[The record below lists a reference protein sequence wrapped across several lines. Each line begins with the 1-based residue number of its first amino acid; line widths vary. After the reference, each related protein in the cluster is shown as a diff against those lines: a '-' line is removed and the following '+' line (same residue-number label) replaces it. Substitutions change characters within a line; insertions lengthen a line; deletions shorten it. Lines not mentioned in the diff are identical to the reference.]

1 MTNQDADFNLPKYVF
16 ILIAWW
22 REILLGASLVTVSV
36 GTTAL
41 AVRTL
46 WPAYEASADIAMTD
60 AGVGTDRTSFRGR
73 RVAIVGLARSGDLA
87 RSVLDRLDGQLG
99 ATEATESALL
109 RTIDAT
115 LVSTLSANLSN
126 LIRITARARS
136 PEQAVVLADA
146 WAEEYVSHV
155 NRLYEQVP
163 ESLLASVAAEEERA
177 TQEYRAAQ
185 KELQAFVGTVDLDR
199 LTRQIEAKKHTVEE
213 LEDIRRMITDRQVAH
228 LRTELA
234 AAGNAASPGGE
245 GEEPPDSSAS
255 GRRIGTGID
264 LATEE
269 GDAVNQTIANLEDD
283 ILVLNAEHETASAAR
298 RALVRT
304 RDAKRRAL
312 ARLQN
317 ETAKL
322 RLRRAAAEPALRLA
336 SSAAAP
342 TDPAATPLL
351 LMMILTAAV
360 ALPAAACAACLA
372 SALNARP
379 FLNKR
384 K

>member
-73 RVAIVGLARSGDLA
+73 RAAIVGLARSGDLA

-115 LVSTLSANLSN
+115 LVSTLSASLSN

-136 PEQAVVLADA
+136 PEQAVILADA

-177 TQEYRAAQ
+177 IQEYRAAQ

-199 LTRQIEAKKHTVEE
+199 LTRQIEAKKNTVDE

-234 AAGNAASPGGE
+234 AGNAALPGGE
-245 GEEPPDSSAS
+245 GEEPLDPSAS

-269 GDAVNQTIANLEDD
+269 SDAVNQTIANLEDD

-298 RALVRT
+298 RALVQT

-342 TDPAATPLL
+342 TDPVATPLL
-351 LMMILTAAV
+351 LLMILTAAV

>member
-60 AGVGTDRTSFRGR
+60 AGVGTDRTSFRGHR
-73 RVAIVGLARSGDLA
+73 AAIVALARSGDLA

-99 ATEATESALL
+99 AIEATESALL
-109 RTIDAT
+109 QTIDAT
-115 LVSTLSANLSN
+115 LFTTPTSNLSN

-177 TQEYRAAQ
+177 IQEYRAAQ

-199 LTRQIEAKKHTVEE
+199 LTRQIEAKKNTVDE

-228 LRTELA
+228 LQTELA
-234 AAGNAASPGGE
+234 AGNGASPGGE
-245 GEEPPDSSAS
+245 GEEPLDSSAS

-298 RALVRT
+298 RVLVRT

-360 ALPAAACAACLA
+360 ALPAAGCAACLA